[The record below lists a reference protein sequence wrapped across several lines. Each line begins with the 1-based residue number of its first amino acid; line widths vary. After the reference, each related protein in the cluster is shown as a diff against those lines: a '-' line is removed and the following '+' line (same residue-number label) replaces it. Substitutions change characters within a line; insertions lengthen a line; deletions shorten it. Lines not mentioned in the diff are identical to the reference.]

1 MINKV
6 ESNINFLDMKPNKY
20 NCGYET
26 IYKILNVLYDNQLS
40 LAEFFFLAA
49 PFSFKIF
56 DKKLILSYDTLEKI
70 SIDIQNF
77 IGLISMINTWLNYT
91 ELIYEKH
98 N

>member
-49 PFSFKIF
+49 PFSFK
-56 DKKLILSYDTLEKI
+56 T
-70 SIDIQNF
+70 
-77 IGLISMINTWLNYT
+77 
-91 ELIYEKH
+91 
-98 N
+98 